1 MRRNTDSFKKNEKR
15 KCEEG
20 KKKNCK
26 LESHNSN
33 QTIKGTEFKR

>member
-1 MRRNTDSFKKNEKR
+1 MRKENVR
-15 KCEEG
+15 KE

>member
-1 MRRNTDSFKKNEKR
+1 MRRNTIVLKKMR
-15 KCEEG
+15 KENVRK